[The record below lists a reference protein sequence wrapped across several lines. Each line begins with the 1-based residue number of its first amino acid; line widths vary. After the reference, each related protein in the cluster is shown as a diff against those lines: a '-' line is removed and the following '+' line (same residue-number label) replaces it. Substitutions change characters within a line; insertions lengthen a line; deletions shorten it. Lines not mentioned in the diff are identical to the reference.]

1 MKQSIL
7 IVDDQPEWLEFARD
21 ELQEYKLEVA
31 KSSKAALQKLG
42 KKRYDLIITNIRR
55 LDVLQAL
62 ADQYP
67 ENHVVVMTISP
78 STREAATAY
87 RLGAMDY
94 FPRSFQPQ
102 SVLAVVEEAMRKAIQ
117 QKSTL
122 TNAQRA

>member
-7 IVDDQPEWLEFARD
+7 IVDDQPEWLEFAKD
-21 ELQEYKLEVA
+21 ELREYKLEVA
-31 KSSKAALQKLG
+31 ENSEAALHKLE
-42 KKRYDLIITNIRR
+42 KDRYDLVITNMRR
-55 LDVLQAL
+55 LDVLQAI
-62 ADQYP
+62 AEKYS
-67 ENHVVVMTISP
+67 ENHFVVMTISP

-94 FPRSFQPQ
+94 FPRSFRPQ
-102 SVLAVVEEAMRKAIQ
+102 SVLAVVEEAMRKAVK

>member
-1 MKQSIL
+1 MKQRIL
-7 IVDDQPEWLEFARD
+7 IVDDQPEWVEFAQDDLR
-21 ELQEYKLEVA
+21 EYKLEVA
-31 KSSKAALQKLG
+31 KSSEAALQKLE
-42 KKRYDLIITNIRR
+42 KERYDLIITNIRR
-55 LDVLQAL
+55 LDVLQAI
-62 ADQYP
+62 AEKYP

-78 STREAATAY
+78 STWEAAAAY

-94 FPRSFQPQ
+94 FPRSFKPQ

>member
-1 MKQSIL
+1 MKQRIL
-7 IVDDQPEWLEFARD
+7 IVDDQPEWLEFAEDDLR
-21 ELQEYKLEVA
+21 EYKLEVA
-31 KSSKAALQKLG
+31 KSSEAALQKLE
-42 KKRYDLIITNIRR
+42 KKHYDLIISNIRR
-55 LDVLQAL
+55 LDVLQAI
-62 ADQYP
+62 AEKYP
-67 ENHVVVMTISP
+67 ENYVVVMTISP

-117 QKSTL
+117 QKSAL

>member
-1 MKQSIL
+1 MKQRIL

-21 ELQEYKLEVA
+21 ELREYKLEVA
-31 KSSKAALQKLG
+31 KSSEAALQKLK
-42 KKRYDLIITNIRR
+42 KKRYDLVITNIRR
-55 LDVLQAL
+55 LDVLQAI
-62 ADQYP
+62 ADKYP
-67 ENHVVVMTISP
+67 DNHVVVMTISP

-94 FPRSFQPQ
+94 FPRSFRSQ

-122 TNAQRA
+122 SNAQRA